1 MRGSLFGGKVDN
13 DTLVHS
19 KKSREQKTAEEESI
33 GEYKT
38 ASEITAEEEEEKYSI
53 YLQQQQTS
61 CSAAQPQL
69 APSEGAPF

>member
-1 MRGSLFGGKVDN
+1 MRGSLFSGKVDK

-19 KKSREQKTAEEESI
+19 VESREQKAAEEENI
-33 GEYKT
+33 GAYKR
-38 ASEITAEEEEEKYSI
+38 ASKITAEEEEKYST

-69 APSEGAPF
+69 APSGGAPF

>member
-1 MRGSLFGGKVDN
+1 MRGSLFGGKVNN

-38 ASEITAEEEEEKYSI
+38 SSEITAEEEEKYSI

>member
-13 DTLVHS
+13 DTLVRS
-19 KKSREQKTAEEESI
+19 VKSREQKMAEEENI

-38 ASEITAEEEEEKYSI
+38 ASEITAGEEEKYSI

-61 CSAAQPQL
+61 HLATQP
-69 APSEGAPF
+69 